1 MKLPALPI
9 ADLLVVSSA
18 LLSSQFGGRPWAAIA
33 LCGLLP
39 LRLLAPSNATLLSSL
54 VLSSFWLA
62 ALQYTGDIRLYFPF
76 TLHFATQLGILLPFS
91 PTRSALYGSGGIVL
105 LFSVIRL
112 LQSASLIVLLVEL
125 LVAAVAVGLPLML
138 FHAGP
143 PTPLRRN
150 ISLILAALLAY
161 LGLVF

>member
-1 MKLPALPI
+1 MKFNALPI
-9 ADLLVVSSA
+9 ADLFVVASA
-18 LLSSQFGGRPWAAIA
+18 LLASQFGGRPWAAIA

-39 LRLLAPSNATLLSSL
+39 LRLLVPSIPALLASL

-62 ALQYTGDIRLYFPF
+62 AHQYTGDVRLYFPF
-76 TLHFATQLGILLPFS
+76 TLHFATQLGALLPFS
-91 PTRSALYGSGGIVL
+91 PARSVLYGSGGIIL

-112 LQSASLIVLLVEL
+112 LQSASLVVLLVEL
-125 LVAAVAVGLPLML
+125 LVAAVAVGLPLLL

-150 ISLILAALLAY
+150 ASLILSALLAY